1 MATSC
6 LSDCT
11 WMSQHIGRTNQWKTS
26 KGGEIISILGEV
38 CCKVQINFKILAFF
52 FNNFVSWIVVVRI
65 EYLSVLSQIIS
76 IEMHTFDESVCMKF
90 LRKFFFFHSFVDL
103 CFGFV
108 FPGELADGLLDAHFF
123 LRTLPSKP
131 TKYSDIAISVVNMLP
146 DNDHSLLMK
155 MNVKN
160 QVYT

>member
-1 MATSC
+1 MY
-6 LSDCT
+6 
-11 WMSQHIGRTNQWKTS
+11 
-26 KGGEIISILGEV
+26 EISL
-38 CCKVQINFKILAFF
+38 K
-52 FNNFVSWIVVVRI
+52 S
-65 EYLSVLSQIIS
+65 SP
-76 IEMHTFDESVCMKF
+76 
-90 LRKFFFFHSFVDL
+90 FFHSFVDL
-103 CFGFV
+103 WFGLV
-108 FPGELADGLLDAHFF
+108 FPGELADGLLDAHYF